1 MTSRT
6 RAAAIVLVAAAAVVA
21 GLYAALERPT
31 PPASGSVSALTRIAF
46 PDLSGN
52 STALSHWQ
60 GKVVV
65 VNFWASWCAPCR
77 DEIPGLVRMQGKYA
91 ANGLQIVGIAVDSA
105 EKSRQ
110 AATEMTIN
118 YPVLVAGIDAIDLTR
133 RLGNRAGA
141 LPYTIVLG
149 RDGGLVATHLGLL
162 SEAQLEQI
170 LQPLL
175 G

>member
-1 MTSRT
+1 MRSRA
-6 RAAAIVLVAAAAVVA
+6 RGVAIALVAAAAAAA
-21 GLYAALERPT
+21 GLYVSLDRPA
-31 PPASGSVSALTRIAF
+31 PSASSAVSALTRTEF

-52 STALSHWQ
+52 SIALSRWQ

-77 DEIPGLVRMQGKYA
+77 DEIPGLVRVQGKYA
-91 ANGLQIVGIAVDSA
+91 ANGLQIVGIAVDSV

-118 YPVLVAGIDAIDLTR
+118 YPVLVAGVDAIHLTR
-133 RLGNRAGA
+133 GLGNRAGA
-141 LPYTIVLG
+141 LPYTIVLD
-149 RDGGLVATHLGLL
+149 RHGGVAATHLGLL
-162 SEAQLEQI
+162 SEAQLEQM
-170 LQPLL
+170 LRPLL